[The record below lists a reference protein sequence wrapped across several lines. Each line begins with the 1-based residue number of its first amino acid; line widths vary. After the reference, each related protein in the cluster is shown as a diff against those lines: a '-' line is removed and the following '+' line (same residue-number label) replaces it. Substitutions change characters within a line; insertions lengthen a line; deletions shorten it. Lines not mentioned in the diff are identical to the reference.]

1 MAETNQL
8 YTMTSDSW
16 RVDVEWTITAA
27 GAVVP
32 NTDGTT
38 TTEPLVSVARTG
50 AGTYLLTIPGNFQK
64 TVHALGTY
72 RDATPRSIVA
82 NVTLIGLGTGTAQ
95 AGGGSTT
102 NVTVVTGNSNAV
114 PAAADQAQGVV
125 GAKLV
130 FQKHKI

>member
-1 MAETNQL
+1 MATSQQ
-8 YTMTSDSW
+8 YTFSNDVW
-16 RVDVEWTITAA
+16 NIFVEWTITAA

-32 NTDGTT
+32 NADGTT
-38 TTEPLVSVARTG
+38 TTEPEISVVRSG

-64 TVHALGTY
+64 TIQAYATY

-82 NVTLIGLGTGTAQ
+82 NVILIGLGTGTAQ
-95 AGGGSTT
+95 AGGGTTT

-125 GAKLV
+125 GLRV
-130 FQKHKI
+130 QFQKHKI

>member
-1 MAETNQL
+1 MATNQQYSL
-8 YTMTSDSW
+8 SNDVW

-32 NTDGTT
+32 NADGTT
-38 TTEPLVSVARTG
+38 TTEPEVSVARTG

-64 TVHALGTY
+64 VINAIGTY
-72 RDATPRSIVA
+72 RDATPRTIVA
-82 NVTLIGLGTGTAQ
+82 NVILVGLGTGTAQ
-95 AGGGSTT
+95 AGGGVTT

-125 GAKLV
+125 GLRAK